1 MSLPRSEER
10 VLCNELLTRIQ
21 ETVHAIWGLKKED
34 TKITNMVY
42 YRPDNPINSIIDN
55 NLVTQVLHT
64 IRDVIRFHNSFYL
77 LAKAYKDQSA
87 EKEVCFQDL
96 FFLELLRYRYLD
108 IYTVLCNRPL
118 LLLQLSDY
126 VFSLDKDYKK
136 IFRSI

>member
-1 MSLPRSEER
+1 
-10 VLCNELLTRIQ
+10 
-21 ETVHAIWGLKKED
+21 
-34 TKITNMVY
+34 MVY

-96 FFLELLRYRYLD
+96 FFLELLRYRVSIL
-108 IYTVLCNRPL
+108 
-118 LLLQLSDY
+118 
-126 VFSLDKDYKK
+126 FSALTH
-136 IFRSI
+136 IIHNPTFAP